1 MPKGQPDQYNG
12 VQWSSHWLLKVA
24 TDPYSIVPE
33 RASVHKGVNIYSRLL
48 YCKVMK
54 IRAGIVGRSDAVA
67 AALADADVGIAQL
80 KQRIQEMEAR
90 KQAILQEGKH
100 EKRSRKQ

>member
-1 MPKGQPDQYNG
+1 M
-12 VQWSSHWLLKVA
+12 KVA

-33 RASVHKGVNIYSRLL
+33 CASVHKGVNIYSRLL
-48 YCKVMK
+48 NCKVMK

-90 KQAILQEGKH
+90 KQAILQEDKH
-100 EKRSRKQ
+100 EERSGAQ